1 MTTKSSQLV
10 SKKPV
15 VRGIDV
21 GYGHVKLTLGRDRS
35 NTIEATSFPSQ
46 APTANDIDL
55 HAEFLMRPDT
65 FRVPVNGRLYEVGRQ
80 VNITT
85 SSNQELEQLD
95 DQFPL
100 SDGYTARLYGALNYM
115 MPGLGEEKEIDMLV
129 LGLPMNTLTKH
140 KKALEEK
147 FRGEH
152 EINTKGDRIKIA
164 NCKVHAQPLGS
175 YAYFV
180 EDNPDLRDAPPMTLI
195 VDPGYNTVD
204 WFVCQG
210 LVPNPGQSK
219 AVNRGVS
226 AYLREVA
233 KSINKAHS
241 DYGVSETEIVRMLD
255 RHLIGDET
263 FQLASDVIDLT
274 PHWKAGDPVIE
285 QACQAIR
292 DSVGS
297 GGNIR
302 LILITG
308 GGAKLY
314 EQRIREK
321 YPKHRV
327 EVIANS
333 NLANVRG
340 FHVIGQWTAASAMR
354 ASTLA
359 SRGG

>member
-1 MTTKSSQLV
+1 MIPNSSQ
-10 SKKPV
+10 SSGKKPV
-15 VRGIDV
+15 VRGVDV
-21 GYGHVKLTLGRDRS
+21 GYGHVKLTLGRDRG

-46 APTANDIDL
+46 APMASDVDL
-55 HAEFLMRPDT
+55 HAEFLLRPDT
-65 FRVPVNGRLYEVGRQ
+65 FRVPVNGRVYEVGRQ
-80 VNITT
+80 VNITM

-95 DQFPL
+95 DQFPV

-115 MPGLGEEKEIDMLV
+115 LPGLGESKEIDMLV
-129 LGLPMNTLTKH
+129 LGLPMNTLAKH
-140 KKALEEK
+140 RKALEEK

-152 EINTKGDRIKIA
+152 EINAKGDRIKIA

-175 YAYFV
+175 YAYFI
-180 EDNPDLRDAPPMTLI
+180 EDNKELQAAPPMTLI

-233 KSINKAHS
+233 KSVIKAHS

-255 RHLIGDET
+255 RHLIGEET
-263 FQLASDVIDLT
+263 FQLASDVIDLKS
-274 PHWKAGDPVIE
+274 HWKAGDAVIE
-285 QACQAIR
+285 QASQAIR
-292 DSVGS
+292 DSIGS

-314 EQRIREK
+314 EQKIREK
-321 YPKHRV
+321 FPKHRV
-327 EVIANS
+327 EVIPNS

-340 FHVIGQWTAASAMR
+340 FHVIGLWTAASAMR
-354 ASTLA
+354 ASNLA
-359 SRGG
+359 ARGA